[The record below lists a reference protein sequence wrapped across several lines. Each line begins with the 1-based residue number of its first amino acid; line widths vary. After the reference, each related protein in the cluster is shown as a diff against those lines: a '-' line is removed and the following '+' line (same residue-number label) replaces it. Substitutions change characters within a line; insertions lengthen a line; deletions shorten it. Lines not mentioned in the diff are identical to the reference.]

1 MDRKKSIFFICVTL
15 IIIAL
20 IYYVVKKFKERTSPS
35 PSPPAQT
42 DELSISDLKFTR
54 TLNPDKSKSNSE
66 SEISGYTIEYA
77 GIEYKTLSQNVT
89 FTITWKNNIGFTG
102 AVKGFKIEHFVKGD
116 NGFPTDAN
124 LTKNFT
130 STTTQTVDTS
140 DFGDNSVKI
149 FSNGTYSVVGDNTF
163 KIHVIK
169 NDDTPIKLYDGVEQ
183 TDTDTHH
190 INVSEDE
197 LGATLDMTTP
207 QSVTYI
213 PVVSSDA
220 NTLISAAITKVK
232 YDVSNGSGVKLH
244 SSQLIYL
251 IPAEPGNNN
260 DAETFFLK
268 YSDGQYL
275 LHDLNKGDWNNKT
288 GRTNRCDADCHTTGD
303 FDNRMYIAFYNKST
317 TTDNNIKVQLRRTNM
332 GYGQG
337 IEFLSTDTS
346 DNLVLVDM
354 SSQTS
359 TVPKAVYNN
368 SFWTFQEALDQIC
381 EGGWVLKNT
390 NYDTCQLTRIYQIT
404 QEKRGNGKECD
415 YEKGKEEIK
424 PLTSSEIREN
434 IPDNQRQQCKNRWE
448 YSCGSTYA
456 YETIDTDRVTR
467 QACTNGVKA
476 TAANTTTTL
485 RCNRNSCPSS
495 GGGVGSQ

>member
-1 MDRKKSIFFICVTL
+1 MDRKESIFFICVTL

-54 TLNPDKSKSNSE
+54 TLNPDKSNSNSE

-77 GIEYKTLSQNVT
+77 GIEYTKLSKNVT

-102 AVKGFKIEHFVKGD
+102 AVKGFKIEHFVKDD
-116 NGFPTDAN
+116 NGFPTSAN

-140 DFGDNSVKI
+140 DFGDNSVEI
-149 FSNGTYSVVGDNTF
+149 VSDGTYSVVGDNTF

-169 NDDTPIKLYDGVEQ
+169 NDETIIKLYDGVSQ

-213 PVVSSDA
+213 PVVSSD
-220 NTLISAAITKVK
+220 TTTSISADITKVK
-232 YDVSNGSGVKLH
+232 YDISNSGGVNLH
-244 SSQLIYL
+244 GGQSLYL
-251 IPAEPGNNN
+251 IPATPGDN
-260 DAETFFLK
+260 DNAETFFLQ
-268 YSDGQYL
+268 YTDGEYIL
-275 LHDLNKGDWNNKT
+275 YNVTKGEWNNKSK
-288 GRTNRCDADCHTTGD
+288 RRDVNLKAELADY
-303 FDNRMYIAFYNKST
+303 DNRMYIAFYNKST
-317 TTDNNIKVQLRRTNM
+317 TTDENIKVQLRKTKM

-337 IEFLSTDTS
+337 VEFISTDTNN
-346 DNLVLVDM
+346 NLVLVDL

-359 TVPKAVYNN
+359 TVPEAEYNN
-368 SFWTFQEALDQIC
+368 SFWTFKEDDLTCGTRFVENKFRGEYFSDRIQSLTAERCKANANCDEDTSTMFSNDEITEEQALNVNSYETTYGVQIPYQMRQFIEANTNL
-381 EGGWVLKNT
+381 LKN
-390 NYDTCQLTRIYQIT
+390 Y
-404 QEKRGNGKECD
+404 
-415 YEKGKEEIK
+415 
-424 PLTSSEIREN
+424 
-434 IPDNQRQQCKNRWE
+434 
-448 YSCGSTYA
+448 TYKD
-456 YETIDTDRVTR
+456 I
-467 QACTNGVKA
+467 CT
-476 TAANTTTTL
+476 L
-485 RCNRNSCPSS
+485 
-495 GGGVGSQ
+495 